1 MRRSRINLTSH
12 ISTISKYNNNSRQ
25 MSNLSRRKFI
35 ITAGATAAGTLLAH
49 GCSSSPTTSNATP
62 GGASP
67 TAAPAVNINPAD
79 APEVTAAKLGFIAL
93 TDAAPLIIAQEK
105 GLFAKY
111 GMKDVQVTKQA
122 SWPVTRDN
130 LELGSEKGGIDGAHI
145 LSPMPY
151 QMTLGTITKGNQPV
165 PMYILARLN
174 TNGQAISLSK
184 KYLDLKV
191 GTDSAPLKAAFANQN
206 VPIAMT
212 FPGGTHDLWIR
223 YWLAAGGI
231 NPDTDVSVIPI
242 PPPQMVA
249 NMKSGSMEAFCVG
262 EPWNAQLVTQKVGYT
277 ALITGEMWKDH
288 PEKALGLRGD
298 WVDKNPKAAKALT
311 MAVLEAQQWCDKPE
325 NHDEMCQIISQDR
338 WLKVPVADI
347 ISRSKGQIDYGTG
360 RVEAASPVAMK
371 FWAENASYPYKSHDA
386 WFLAENIRWG
396 YIPATTDIKATVDKV
411 NREDIWKAAATTLGV
426 PAAQIP
432 TSSSRGVE
440 TFFDGVKF
448 DAEKPEEYLKSLAIK
463 KA

>member
-1 MRRSRINLTSH
+1 
-12 ISTISKYNNNSRQ
+12 

-35 ITAGATAAGTLLAH
+35 ITATATAAGTLLAH
-49 GCSSSPTTSNATP
+49 GCTSGSTTSSSPSPAA

-79 APEVTAAKLGFIAL
+79 APEVTTAKLGFIAL
-93 TDAAPLIIAQEK
+93 TDSAPLIIAQEK

-111 GMKDVQVTKQA
+111 GMTDVQVAKQA

-130 LELGSEKGGIDGAHI
+130 LELGSDKGGIDGAHI

-151 QMTLGTITKGNQPV
+151 QMALGTITKGNQPV
-165 PMYILARLN
+165 PMYVLARLN
-174 TNGQAISLSK
+174 TNGQAISISK

-191 GTDSAPLKAAFANQN
+191 GTDSKALKEALANQK
-206 VPIAMT
+206 VAIT
-212 FPGGTHDLWIR
+212 FPGGTHDLWMR

-231 NPDTDVSVIPI
+231 NPDTDVSVIPV

-262 EPWNAQLVTQKVGYT
+262 EPWNAQLVAQQVGYT
-277 ALITGEMWKDH
+277 ALITGELWKDH
-288 PEKALGLRGD
+288 PEKALTMRGD
-298 WVDKNPKAAKALT
+298 WVDKNPKAAKAIT
-311 MAVLEAQQWCDKPE
+311 MAVLEAQQWCDKAE
-325 NHDEMCQIISQDR
+325 NKDEMCQIISQDK

-347 ISRSKGQIDYGTG
+347 VGRSKGQIDYGTG
-360 RVEAASPVAMK
+360 RIEQASPVAMK
-371 FWAENASYPYKSHDA
+371 FWADNASYPYKSHDA
-386 WFLAENIRWG
+386 WFITENIRWG
-396 YIPATTDIKATVDKV
+396 YIPPTTDIKATVDKV

-426 PAAQIP
+426 PAAEIP
-432 TSSSRGVE
+432 TTTSRGVE

-448 DAEKPEEYLKSLAIK
+448 DPEKPQDYLTGLAIK

>member
-1 MRRSRINLTSH
+1 
-12 ISTISKYNNNSRQ
+12 

-49 GCSSSPTTSNATP
+49 GCSSGSTTSNGGATP
-62 GGASP
+62 AGGASP
-67 TAAPAVNINPAD
+67 SAAPAVNINPAD

-93 TDAAPLIIAQEK
+93 TDSAPLIIAQEK

-130 LELGSEKGGIDGAHI
+130 LELGSDKGGIDGAHI

-151 QMTLGTITKGNQPV
+151 HMTLGTITKGNQPV
-165 PMYILARLN
+165 PMNLVARLN

-231 NPDTDVSVIPI
+231 DPDHDVPTLRVPPPPRGAQQQGRAPRAGGAGPGRAGGTIVG

-249 NMKSGSMEAFCVG
+249 NMKVRTMDVFCVG
-262 EPWNAQLVTQKVGYT
+262 EPWNGQLVNQGIGYT
-277 ALITGEMWKDH
+277 ACNTAESWNKH
-288 PEKALGLRGD
+288 PEK
-298 WVDKNPKAAKALT
+298 
-311 MAVLEAQQWCDKPE
+311 
-325 NHDEMCQIISQDR
+325 
-338 WLKVPVADI
+338 
-347 ISRSKGQIDYGTG
+347 
-360 RVEAASPVAMK
+360 
-371 FWAENASYPYKSHDA
+371 
-386 WFLAENIRWG
+386 
-396 YIPATTDIKATVDKV
+396 
-411 NREDIWKAAATTLGV
+411 
-426 PAAQIP
+426 
-432 TSSSRGVE
+432 SRGM
-440 TFFDGVKF
+440 
-448 DAEKPEEYLKSLAIK
+448 DAGPGGARR
-463 KA
+463 

>member
-1 MRRSRINLTSH
+1 
-12 ISTISKYNNNSRQ
+12 

-49 GCSSSPTTSNATP
+49 GCSSGSSTSNSTGSPSPSGSSATP
-62 GGASP
+62 S
-67 TAAPAVNINPAD
+67 PAVSINPAD

-93 TDAAPLIIAQEK
+93 TDSAPLIIAQEK

-111 GMKDVQVTKQA
+111 GMKDVQVAKQA

-130 LELGSEKGGIDGAHI
+130 LELGSDKGGIDGAHI

-165 PMYILARLN
+165 PMNILARLN
-174 TNGQAISLSK
+174 TNGQGISLGK

-191 GTDSAPLKAAFANQN
+191 GTDCKPLKAALGSEK
-206 VPIAMT
+206 VPMAMT
-212 FPGGTHDLWIR
+212 FPGGTHDLWLR

-262 EPWNAQLVTQKVGYT
+262 EPWNAQLVAQKVGYS
-277 ALITGEMWKDH
+277 ALITGELWKDH
-288 PEKALGLRGD
+288 PEKALALRAD
-298 WVDKNPKAAKALT
+298 WVTKNPKAAKAIT

-325 NHDEMCQIISQDR
+325 NKDEMCTIISQDK

-347 ISRSKGQIDYGTG
+347 IGRSKGQIDYGTG

-371 FWAENASYPYKSHDA
+371 FWADNASYPYKSHDA
-386 WFLAENIRWG
+386 WFITENIRWG

-411 NREDIWKAAATTLGV
+411 NREDIWKAAATAIGV

-432 TSSSRGVE
+432 ATTSRGVE

-448 DAEKPEEYLKSLAIK
+448 DPDKPEEYLKALAIK